1 MSSWLK
7 SQNSRLRKF
16 RRLMTSSADSPS
28 HASRLAQIRLRAIV
42 GVRSDVEVSE
52 FGQAVGLVADNVAWV
67 YVTGRHERSL
77 GPALLWTLRNNASA
91 LKLFSSERAGDL
103 ARIATHFDF
112 AIEVFD
118 VDAAGVVR
126 VAAPKIVEKIEVS
139 VADEIFAEFITS
151 AGAEVVREHGVISG
165 EVCGLEVCRV
175 VRAMSAI
182 GLDGVGD
189 SGKVG
194 ESGEADESELEI
206 GVGAHDR
213 ETFKMLHGRTATIE
227 SLRKV
232 IAEVAARRAVGAQAH
247 PLNRLARERMLRH
260 YVCQSPQLVGVKSL
274 QVAQPPIVRTNLKDV
289 VPCCAVGVSLTGEKV
304 VVIFNVGVDPDV
316 VSFGADARGQINGS
330 AELIFAMP
338 TRDIVPA
345 VERVARI
352 LRRPAR
358 FVGVDVIDSSFKP

>member
-1 MSSWLK
+1 
-7 SQNSRLRKF
+7 
-16 RRLMTSSADSPS
+16 MTSSSDSSS
-28 HASRLAQIRLRAIV
+28 HASRLAQLRLRAIV

-52 FGQAVGLVADNVAWV
+52 FGQAVGLVVDDVAWV

-77 GPALLWTLRNNASA
+77 GPALMWALRNNAKA
-91 LKLFSSERAGDL
+91 LKLFSSESAGDL

-112 AIEVFD
+112 VIKVFEID
-118 VDAAGVVR
+118 VAGVAC
-126 VAAPKIVEKIEVS
+126 VAMPKIVEKIEVS
-139 VADEIFAEFITS
+139 VADEMFAEFIKS
-151 AGAEVVREHGVISG
+151 AGADVVREHGVISG

-175 VRAMSAI
+175 VRAA
-182 GLDGVGD
+182 D
-189 SGKVG
+189 SG
-194 ESGEADESELEI
+194 ESDGAGESELEI

-213 ETFKMLHGRTATIE
+213 ETFKLLHGRTATIE

-232 IAEVAARRAVGAQAH
+232 IAEVAARRAVGAQVH

-260 YVCQSPQLVGVKSL
+260 YVCQSPQLVGAKSL
-274 QVAQPPIVRTNLKDV
+274 QVAEPPIVRTNLKDV
-289 VPCCAVGVSLTGEKV
+289 VPCCAVGMSLTGAKM

-345 VERVARI
+345 VERVAQM

>member
-1 MSSWLK
+1 
-7 SQNSRLRKF
+7 
-16 RRLMTSSADSPS
+16 MTSSSDSSS
-28 HASRLAQIRLRAIV
+28 HASRLAQLRLRAIV

-52 FGQAVGLVADNVAWV
+52 FGQAVGLVVDDVAWV

-77 GPALLWTLRNNASA
+77 GPALMWALRNNAKA
-91 LKLFSSERAGDL
+91 LKLFSSESAGDL

-112 AIEVFD
+112 VIEVFEF
-118 VDAAGVVR
+118 DAAGVAC
-126 VAAPKIVEKIEVS
+126 VAMPKIVEKIEVS
-139 VADEIFAEFITS
+139 VADEMFAEFIKA
-151 AGAEVVREHGVISG
+151 AGADVVREHGVISG

-175 VRAMSAI
+175 VRAA
-182 GLDGVGD
+182 D
-189 SGKVG
+189 SG
-194 ESGEADESELEI
+194 ESDGAGESELEI

-213 ETFKMLHGRTATIE
+213 ETFKLLHGRTATIE

-232 IAEVAARRAVGAQAH
+232 IAEVAARRAVGAQVH
-247 PLNRLARERMLRH
+247 PLNRLARERLLRH
-260 YVCQSPQLVGVKSL
+260 YVCLSPQLVGAKSL

-289 VPCCAVGVSLTGEKV
+289 VPCCAVGMSLTGAKM

-345 VERVARI
+345 VERVAQM

>member
-1 MSSWLK
+1 
-7 SQNSRLRKF
+7 
-16 RRLMTSSADSPS
+16 MTSSSDSSS
-28 HASRLAQIRLRAIV
+28 HASRLAQLRLRAIV

-52 FGQAVGLVADNVAWV
+52 FGQAVGLVVDDVAWV

-77 GPALLWTLRNNASA
+77 GPALMWALRNNVNA
-91 LKLFSSERAGDL
+91 LKLFSSESAGDL

-112 AIEVFD
+112 VIEVFEVD
-118 VDAAGVVR
+118 VAGVAC
-126 VAAPKIVEKIEVS
+126 VAMPKIVEKIEVS
-139 VADEIFAEFITS
+139 VADEMFAEFIKS
-151 AGAEVVREHGVISG
+151 AGADVVREHGVISG

-175 VRAMSAI
+175 VRAA
-182 GLDGVGD
+182 D
-189 SGKVG
+189 SG
-194 ESGEADESELEI
+194 ESDGAGESELEI

-213 ETFKMLHGRTATIE
+213 ETFKLLHGRTATIE

-232 IAEVAARRAVGAQAH
+232 IAEVAARRAVGAQVH

-260 YVCQSPQLVGVKSL
+260 YVCQSPQLVGAKSL

-289 VPCCAVGVSLTGEKV
+289 VPCCAVGMSLTGEKM

-345 VERVARI
+345 VERVAQM

>member
-1 MSSWLK
+1 
-7 SQNSRLRKF
+7 
-16 RRLMTSSADSPS
+16 MTSSSDSSS
-28 HASRLAQIRLRAIV
+28 HASRLAQLRLRAIV

-52 FGQAVGLVADNVAWV
+52 FGQAVGLVVDDVAWV

-77 GPALLWTLRNNASA
+77 GPALMWALRNNAKA
-91 LKLFSSERAGDL
+91 LKLFSSESAGDL

-112 AIEVFD
+112 VIEVFE
-118 VDAAGVVR
+118 VDAAGVAC
-126 VAAPKIVEKIEVS
+126 VAMPKIVEKIEVS
-139 VADEIFAEFITS
+139 VADEMFAEFIKS
-151 AGAEVVREHGVISG
+151 AGADVVREHGVISG

-175 VRAMSAI
+175 VRAA
-182 GLDGVGD
+182 D
-189 SGKVG
+189 SG
-194 ESGEADESELEI
+194 ESDGAGESELEI

-213 ETFKMLHGRTATIE
+213 ETFKLLHGRTATIE

-232 IAEVAARRAVGAQAH
+232 IAEVAARRAVGAQVH

-260 YVCQSPQLVGVKSL
+260 YVCQSPQLVGAKSL

-289 VPCCAVGVSLTGEKV
+289 VPCCAVGMSLTGAKM

-345 VERVARI
+345 VERVAQM
-352 LRRPAR
+352 LRRPVR

>member
-1 MSSWLK
+1 
-7 SQNSRLRKF
+7 
-16 RRLMTSSADSPS
+16 MTSSSDSSS
-28 HASRLAQIRLRAIV
+28 HASRLAQLRLRAIV

-52 FGQAVGLVADNVAWV
+52 FGQAVGLVVDDVAWV

-77 GPALLWTLRNNASA
+77 GPALMWALRNNAKA
-91 LKLFSSERAGDL
+91 LKLFSSESAGDL

-112 AIEVFD
+112 AIEVFE
-118 VDAAGVVR
+118 VDAAGVAR
-126 VAAPKIVEKIEVS
+126 AAVPKSAEKIEVS
-139 VADEIFAEFITS
+139 VADEMFAEFIKS
-151 AGAEVVREHGVISG
+151 AGADVVREHGVISG

-175 VRAMSAI
+175 VRAA
-182 GLDGVGD
+182 D
-189 SGKVG
+189 SGEFGGAGDLVG
-194 ESGEADESELEI
+194 AGESELEI

-213 ETFKMLHGRTATIE
+213 ETFKLLHGRTATIE

-232 IAEVAARRAVGAQAH
+232 IAEVAARRAVGAQVH

-260 YVCQSPQLVGVKSL
+260 YVCQSPQLVGAKSL
-274 QVAQPPIVRTNLKDV
+274 QVAEPPIVRTNLKDV
-289 VPCCAVGVSLTGEKV
+289 VPCCAVGVSLTGEKM

-345 VERVARI
+345 VERVAQM

>member
-1 MSSWLK
+1 
-7 SQNSRLRKF
+7 
-16 RRLMTSSADSPS
+16 MTSSSDSSS
-28 HASRLAQIRLRAIV
+28 HASRLAQLRLRAIV

-52 FGQAVGLVADNVAWV
+52 FGQAVGLVVDDVAWV

-77 GPALLWTLRNNASA
+77 GPALMWALRNDAKA
-91 LKLFSSERAGDL
+91 LKLFSSESAGDL

-112 AIEVFD
+112 VIEVFE
-118 VDAAGVVR
+118 VDAAGVAC
-126 VAAPKIVEKIEVS
+126 VAMPKIVEKIEVS
-139 VADEIFAEFITS
+139 VADEMFAEFIKS
-151 AGAEVVREHGVISG
+151 AGADVVREHGVISG

-175 VRAMSAI
+175 VRAA
-182 GLDGVGD
+182 D
-189 SGKVG
+189 SG
-194 ESGEADESELEI
+194 ESDGAGESELEI

-213 ETFKMLHGRTATIE
+213 ETFKLLHGRTATIE

-232 IAEVAARRAVGAQAH
+232 IAEVAARRAVGAQVH

-260 YVCQSPQLVGVKSL
+260 YVCQSPQLVGAKSL

-289 VPCCAVGVSLTGEKV
+289 VPCCAVGMSLTGEKM
-304 VVIFNVGVDPDV
+304 VVIFSVGVDPDV

-345 VERVARI
+345 VERVAQM

>member
-1 MSSWLK
+1 
-7 SQNSRLRKF
+7 
-16 RRLMTSSADSPS
+16 MTSSSDSSS
-28 HASRLAQIRLRAIV
+28 HASRLAQLRLRAIV

-52 FGQAVGLVADNVAWV
+52 FGQAVGLVVDDVAWV

-77 GPALLWTLRNNASA
+77 GPALMWALRNNAKA
-91 LKLFSSERAGDL
+91 LKLFSSESAGDL

-112 AIEVFD
+112 VIEVFE
-118 VDAAGVVR
+118 VDAEGVAC
-126 VAAPKIVEKIEVS
+126 VAMPKIVEKIEVS
-139 VADEIFAEFITS
+139 VADEMFAEFIKS
-151 AGAEVVREHGVISG
+151 AGADVVREHGVISG

-175 VRAMSAI
+175 VRAA
-182 GLDGVGD
+182 D
-189 SGKVG
+189 SG
-194 ESGEADESELEI
+194 ESDGAGESELEI

-213 ETFKMLHGRTATIE
+213 ETFKLLHGRTATIE

-232 IAEVAARRAVGAQAH
+232 IAEVAARRAVGAQVH

-260 YVCQSPQLVGVKSL
+260 YVCQSPQLVGAKSL
-274 QVAQPPIVRTNLKDV
+274 QVAEPPIVRTNLKDV
-289 VPCCAVGVSLTGEKV
+289 VPCCAVGMSLTGAKM

-316 VSFGADARGQINGS
+316 VSFGTDARGQINGS

-345 VERVARI
+345 VERVAQM

>member
-1 MSSWLK
+1 
-7 SQNSRLRKF
+7 
-16 RRLMTSSADSPS
+16 MTSSSDSSS
-28 HASRLAQIRLRAIV
+28 HASRLAQLRLRAIV

-52 FGQAVGLVADNVAWV
+52 FGQAVGLVVDDVAWV

-77 GPALLWTLRNNASA
+77 GPALMWALRNNAKA
-91 LKLFSSERAGDL
+91 LKLFSSESAGDL

-112 AIEVFD
+112 VIEVFEF
-118 VDAAGVVR
+118 DAAGVAC
-126 VAAPKIVEKIEVS
+126 VAMPKIVEKIEVS
-139 VADEIFAEFITS
+139 VADEMFAEFIKS
-151 AGAEVVREHGVISG
+151 AGADVVREHGVISG

-175 VRAMSAI
+175 VRAA
-182 GLDGVGD
+182 D
-189 SGKVG
+189 SG
-194 ESGEADESELEI
+194 ESDGAGESELEI

-213 ETFKMLHGRTATIE
+213 ETFKLLHGRTATIE

-232 IAEVAARRAVGAQAH
+232 IAEVAARRAVGAQVH
-247 PLNRLARERMLRH
+247 PLNRLARERLLRH
-260 YVCQSPQLVGVKSL
+260 YVCQSPQLVGAKSL

-289 VPCCAVGVSLTGEKV
+289 VPCCAVGMSLTGEKM

-345 VERVARI
+345 VERVAQM

>member
-1 MSSWLK
+1 
-7 SQNSRLRKF
+7 
-16 RRLMTSSADSPS
+16 MTSSSDSSS
-28 HASRLAQIRLRAIV
+28 HASRLAQLRLRAIV

-52 FGQAVGLVADNVAWV
+52 FGQAVGLVVDDVAWV

-77 GPALLWTLRNNASA
+77 GPALMWALRNNANA
-91 LKLFSSERAGDL
+91 LKLFSSESAGDL

-112 AIEVFD
+112 VIEVLE
-118 VDAAGVVR
+118 VDAAGVAC
-126 VAAPKIVEKIEVS
+126 VAMPKIVEKIEVS
-139 VADEIFAEFITS
+139 VADEMFAEFIKS
-151 AGAEVVREHGVISG
+151 AGADVVREHGVISG

-175 VRAMSAI
+175 VRAT
-182 GLDGVGD
+182 D
-189 SGKVG
+189 SGEFG
-194 ESGEADESELEI
+194 GAGESELEI

-213 ETFKMLHGRTATIE
+213 ETFKLLHGRTATIE

-232 IAEVAARRAVGAQAH
+232 IAEVAARRAVGAQVH
-247 PLNRLARERMLRH
+247 PLNRLARERLLRH
-260 YVCQSPQLVGVKSL
+260 YVCQSPQLVGAKSL
-274 QVAQPPIVRTNLKDV
+274 QVAEPPIVRTNLKDV
-289 VPCCAVGVSLTGEKV
+289 VPCCAVGMSLTGEKM
-304 VVIFNVGVDPDV
+304 VVIFSVGVDPDV

-345 VERVARI
+345 VERVAQM

>member
-1 MSSWLK
+1 
-7 SQNSRLRKF
+7 
-16 RRLMTSSADSPS
+16 MTSSSDSSS
-28 HASRLAQIRLRAIV
+28 HASRLAQLHLRAIV

-52 FGQAVGLVADNVAWV
+52 FGQAVGLVVDDVAWV

-77 GPALLWTLRNNASA
+77 GPALMWALRNNAKA
-91 LKLFSSERAGDL
+91 LKLFSSESAGDL

-112 AIEVFD
+112 VIEVFEID
-118 VDAAGVVR
+118 VAGVAC
-126 VAAPKIVEKIEVS
+126 VAMPKIVEKIEVS
-139 VADEIFAEFITS
+139 VADEMFAEFIKS
-151 AGAEVVREHGVISG
+151 AGADVVREHGVISG

-175 VRAMSAI
+175 VRAA
-182 GLDGVGD
+182 D
-189 SGKVG
+189 SG
-194 ESGEADESELEI
+194 ESDGAGESELEI

-213 ETFKMLHGRTATIE
+213 ETFKLLHGRTATIE

-232 IAEVAARRAVGAQAH
+232 IAEVAARRAVGAQVH
-247 PLNRLARERMLRH
+247 PLNRLARERLLRH
-260 YVCQSPQLVGVKSL
+260 YVCQSPQLVGAKSL

-289 VPCCAVGVSLTGEKV
+289 VPCCAVGMSLTGEKM

-345 VERVARI
+345 VERVAQM

>member
-1 MSSWLK
+1 
-7 SQNSRLRKF
+7 
-16 RRLMTSSADSPS
+16 MTSSSDSSS
-28 HASRLAQIRLRAIV
+28 HASRLAQLRLRAIV

-52 FGQAVGLVADNVAWV
+52 FGQAVGLVVDDVAWV

-77 GPALLWTLRNNASA
+77 GPALMWALRNNAKA
-91 LKLFSSERAGDL
+91 LKLFSSESAGDL

-112 AIEVFD
+112 VIEVFE
-118 VDAAGVVR
+118 VDASGVAC
-126 VAAPKIVEKIEVS
+126 VAMPKIVEKIEVS
-139 VADEIFAEFITS
+139 VADEMFAEFIKS
-151 AGAEVVREHGVISG
+151 AGADVVREHGVISG

-175 VRAMSAI
+175 VRAT
-182 GLDGVGD
+182 D
-189 SGKVG
+189 SG
-194 ESGEADESELEI
+194 ESDGAGESELEI

-213 ETFKMLHGRTATIE
+213 ETFKLLHGRTATIE

-232 IAEVAARRAVGAQAH
+232 IAEVAARRAVGAQVH
-247 PLNRLARERMLRH
+247 PLNRLARERLLRH
-260 YVCQSPQLVGVKSL
+260 YVCQSPQLVGAKSL
-274 QVAQPPIVRTNLKDV
+274 QVAEPPIVRTNLKDV
-289 VPCCAVGVSLTGEKV
+289 VPCCAVGMSLTGAKM

-345 VERVARI
+345 VERVAQM

>member
-1 MSSWLK
+1 
-7 SQNSRLRKF
+7 
-16 RRLMTSSADSPS
+16 MTSSSDNSS
-28 HASRLAQIRLRAIV
+28 HASRLAQLRLRAIV

-52 FGQAVGLVADNVAWV
+52 FGQAVGLVVDDVAWV

-77 GPALLWTLRNNASA
+77 GPALMWALRNNAKA
-91 LKLFSSERAGDL
+91 LKLFSSESAGDL

-112 AIEVFD
+112 VIEVFE
-118 VDAAGVVR
+118 VDAAGVAC
-126 VAAPKIVEKIEVS
+126 VAMPKIVEKIEVS
-139 VADEIFAEFITS
+139 VADEMFAEFIKS
-151 AGAEVVREHGVISG
+151 AGADVVREHGVISG

-175 VRAMSAI
+175 VRAA
-182 GLDGVGD
+182 D
-189 SGKVG
+189 SG
-194 ESGEADESELEI
+194 ESDGAGESELEI

-213 ETFKMLHGRTATIE
+213 ETFKLLHGRTATIE

-232 IAEVAARRAVGAQAH
+232 IAEVAARRAVGAQVH
-247 PLNRLARERMLRH
+247 PLNRLARERLLRH
-260 YVCQSPQLVGVKSL
+260 YVCQSPQLVGAKSL
-274 QVAQPPIVRTNLKDV
+274 QVAEPPIVRTNLKDV
-289 VPCCAVGVSLTGEKV
+289 VPCCAVGMSLTGEKM

-345 VERVARI
+345 VERVAQM

>member
-1 MSSWLK
+1 
-7 SQNSRLRKF
+7 
-16 RRLMTSSADSPS
+16 MTSSSDSSS
-28 HASRLAQIRLRAIV
+28 HASRLAQLRLRAIV

-52 FGQAVGLVADNVAWV
+52 FGQAVGLVVDDVAWV

-77 GPALLWTLRNNASA
+77 GPALMWALRNNAKA
-91 LKLFSSERAGDL
+91 LKLFSSESAGDL

-112 AIEVFD
+112 VIEVFEF
-118 VDAAGVVR
+118 DAAGVAC
-126 VAAPKIVEKIEVS
+126 VAMPKIVEKIEVS
-139 VADEIFAEFITS
+139 VADEMFAEFIKS
-151 AGAEVVREHGVISG
+151 AGADVVREHGVISG

-175 VRAMSAI
+175 VRAA
-182 GLDGVGD
+182 D
-189 SGKVG
+189 SG
-194 ESGEADESELEI
+194 ESDGAGESELEI

-213 ETFKMLHGRTATIE
+213 ETFKLLHGRTATIE

-232 IAEVAARRAVGAQAH
+232 IAEVAARRAVGAQVH

-260 YVCQSPQLVGVKSL
+260 YVCQSPQLVGAKSL

-289 VPCCAVGVSLTGEKV
+289 VPCCAVGMSLTGEKM
-304 VVIFNVGVDPDV
+304 VVILSVGVDPDV

-345 VERVARI
+345 VERVAQM

>member
-1 MSSWLK
+1 
-7 SQNSRLRKF
+7 
-16 RRLMTSSADSPS
+16 MTSSSDSSS
-28 HASRLAQIRLRAIV
+28 HASRLAQLRLRAIV

-52 FGQAVGLVADNVAWV
+52 FGQAVGLVVDDVAWV

-77 GPALLWTLRNNASA
+77 GPALMWALRNNAKA
-91 LKLFSSERAGDL
+91 LKLFSSESAGDL

-112 AIEVFD
+112 VIKVFEID
-118 VDAAGVVR
+118 VAGVAC
-126 VAAPKIVEKIEVS
+126 VAMPKIVEKIEVS
-139 VADEIFAEFITS
+139 VADEMFAEFIKS
-151 AGAEVVREHGVISG
+151 AGADVVREHGVISG

-175 VRAMSAI
+175 VRATDS
-182 GLDGVGD
+182 GEFGGVG
-189 SGKVG
+189 
-194 ESGEADESELEI
+194 ESELEI

-213 ETFKMLHGRTATIE
+213 ETFKLLHGRTATIE

-232 IAEVAARRAVGAQAH
+232 IAEVAARRAVGAQVH

-260 YVCQSPQLVGVKSL
+260 YVCQSPQLVGAKSL
-274 QVAQPPIVRTNLKDV
+274 QVAQPPIVRTSLKDV
-289 VPCCAVGVSLTGEKV
+289 VPCCAVGMSLTGAKM

-316 VSFGADARGQINGS
+316 VSIGADARGQINGS

-345 VERVARI
+345 VERVAQM

>member
-1 MSSWLK
+1 
-7 SQNSRLRKF
+7 
-16 RRLMTSSADSPS
+16 MTSSSDSSS
-28 HASRLAQIRLRAIV
+28 HASRLAQLRLRAIV

-52 FGQAVGLVADNVAWV
+52 FGQAVGLVVDDVAWV

-77 GPALLWTLRNNASA
+77 GPALMWALRNNVNA
-91 LKLFSSERAGDL
+91 LKLFSSESAGDL

-112 AIEVFD
+112 VIEVFEVD
-118 VDAAGVVR
+118 VAGVAC
-126 VAAPKIVEKIEVS
+126 VAMPKIVEKIEVS
-139 VADEIFAEFITS
+139 VADEMFAEFIKS
-151 AGAEVVREHGVISG
+151 AGADVVREHGVISG

-175 VRAMSAI
+175 MRATDS
-182 GLDGVGD
+182 GEFGGVG
-189 SGKVG
+189 
-194 ESGEADESELEI
+194 ESELEI

-213 ETFKMLHGRTATIE
+213 ETFKLLHGRTATIE

-232 IAEVAARRAVGAQAH
+232 IAEVAARRAVGAQVH

-260 YVCQSPQLVGVKSL
+260 YVCQSPQLVGAKSL
-274 QVAQPPIVRTNLKDV
+274 QVAEPPIVRTNLKDV
-289 VPCCAVGVSLTGEKV
+289 VPGCAVGMSLTGEKM

-345 VERVARI
+345 VERVAQM